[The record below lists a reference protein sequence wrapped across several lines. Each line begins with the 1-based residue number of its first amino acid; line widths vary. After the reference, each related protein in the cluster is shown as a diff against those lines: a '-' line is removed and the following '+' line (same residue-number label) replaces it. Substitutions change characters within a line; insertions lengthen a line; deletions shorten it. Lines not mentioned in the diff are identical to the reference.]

1 MTVKTS
7 IDEILDELAGDK
19 GPVAQTLSQMH
30 RDTLER
36 SGLDERTYLLVRF
49 ASLVALGAAPVSY
62 LVNLA
67 LLDEAGIGERE
78 MQGVLAAI
86 APVVGSARLVSAAAG
101 VNEALRMARG

>member
-1 MTVKTS
+1 MTVKSS
-7 IDEILDELAGDK
+7 IDEILDELAGDD

-30 RDTLER
+30 RDTFER

-49 ASLVALGAAPVSY
+49 ATLVALGASPVSY

-67 LLDEAGIGERE
+67 LLDEAGIGDQE

-86 APVVGSARLVSAAAG
+86 APVVGSARLVSAASG
-101 VNEALRMARG
+101 VNEALRMARA